1 MTYLEEEKIQ
11 YILGA
16 RMRRSKEVKEEV
28 LSRAG
33 RYREVQPE
41 GGSAK
46 DPSPLKVK
54 EVMVDG
60 RRYIVCLNEKQARKD
75 AADRQ
80 AIIDSLVE
88 KLKTNPKALV
98 GNKGYRKYLKLD
110 RDTVSVNQV
119 KIEEEARYD
128 GKWVLKTNTTLTA
141 EQAAL
146 KYKELW
152 QVEQVFR
159 DMKSVLN
166 TRPIFHQL
174 DETIRGHVFCS
185 FLALVIRKEL
195 DRRLE
200 KAGHCFEWA
209 DIKQDLKALQEITI
223 EDRGKMLAIRSECLG
238 TCGKIFQ
245 AVGVAVPSTIREVA

>member
-1 MTYLEEEKIQ
+1 ML
-11 YILGA
+11 L
-16 RMRRSKEVKEEV
+16 
-28 LSRAG
+28 
-33 RYREVQPE
+33 
-41 GGSAK
+41 GGS
-46 DPSPLKVK
+46 
-54 EVMVDG
+54 
-60 RRYIVCLNEKQARKD
+60 RYVLCLNEKQARKD

-80 AIIDSLVE
+80 AIVDSLQE
-88 KLKTNPKALV
+88 KLKTNPKSLV
-98 GNKGYRKYLKLD
+98 GNKGYRKYLKLNRETVTVN
-110 RDTVSVNQV
+110 RD

-141 EQAAL
+141 EQVAL

-159 DMKSVLN
+159 DMKSILDS
-166 TRPIFHQL
+166 RPIFHKL
-174 DETIRGHVFCS
+174 DETIRRHVFCS

-223 EDRGKMLAIRSECLG
+223 EDRGKILAIRSECLG
-238 TCGKIFQ
+238 TCGKVFQ
-245 AVGVAVPSTIREVA
+245 AVGVAIPPTIREVA